1 MVCITTDKL
10 KPAAQCA
17 RAARTAQTVLG
28 QITRSFHYRDKE
40 VFLGLY
46 KLYVRPHLEFSGQA
60 WAPWAQGDKEILEA
74 VQKRAVRAISGLKS
88 ETYLEKLKELGL
100 TTLEEKRHRADMALM
115 NRVFSGRTDM
125 EREEWFE
132 MASDGPRQT
141 RNAADP
147 LNVRRQHG
155 RLEIRKNFFTVRVTE
170 SWNQIPSKLKNIK
183 TSKGFKDAYAKHRG
197 CDTV

>member
-1 MVCITTDKL
+1 MFPLLCV
-10 KPAAQCA
+10 
-17 RAARTAQTVLG
+17 
-28 QITRSFHYRDKE
+28 
-40 VFLGLY
+40 
-46 KLYVRPHLEFSGQA
+46 
-60 WAPWAQGDKEILEA
+60 
-74 VQKRAVRAISGLKS
+74 LKS
-88 ETYLEKLKELGL
+88 IYCSSSPQLPPELFLSFLLPVLPASLSLVSLKSSIKMLFLSTLLIRSAFASILAAPPLGGLLCRSGKLWL
-100 TTLEEKRHRADMALM
+100 RI
-115 NRVFSGRTDM
+115 
-125 EREEWFE
+125 
-132 MASDGPRQT
+132 QT